1 MKISESGM
9 RLIEI
14 NSMKRYPNEAVFS
27 IHENG
32 GAVEIENVSPTPY
45 NSFMIE
51 ELPRRAVGLVHSHPD
66 GPAYPSIEDMRSQV
80 ATGLEFGIIQC
91 TSEDAGGFFQWGGE
105 ERAPIFERPFR
116 HGVTD
121 CYALIRDYYLS
132 ESGIRLKEFPRS
144 WEWWEAGENMYL
156 DGFERAGF
164 KMVDRESI
172 ERGDMVLISIKGDVP
187 IHAGIYIGN
196 GDFLHHL
203 GGKNGYDP
211 SVMPRI
217 DTVTRWQRH
226 ITHVM
231 RHKKWQK

>member
-1 MKISESGM
+1 MIISQLAFGM
-9 RLIEI
+9 IKKLSID
-14 NSMKRYPNEAVFS
+14 SYPNESVFS
-27 IHENG
+27 VDAG
-32 GAVEIENVSPTPY
+32 GDAMVLKNVSPTPKE
-45 NSFMIE
+45 SFMIE
-51 ELPRRAVGLVHSHPD
+51 GVPQGTVGLVHSHPD
-66 GPAYPSIEDMRSQV
+66 GPAYPSLEDMRSQV

-91 TSEDAGGFFQWGGE
+91 TSEDAGGFFTWGSN
-105 ERAPIFERPFR
+105 RRLPIFDRPFR

-211 SVMPRI
+211 SIMPRI

-231 RHKKWQK
+231 RHEQWQK